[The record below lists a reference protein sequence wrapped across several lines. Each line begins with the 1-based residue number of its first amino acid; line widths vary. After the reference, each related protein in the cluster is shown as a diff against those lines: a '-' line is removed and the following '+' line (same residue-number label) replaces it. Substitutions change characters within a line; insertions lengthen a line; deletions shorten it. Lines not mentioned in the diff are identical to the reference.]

1 MARKQRVVNRD
12 VNATQRARLAVE
24 LRAQR
29 LTYQEIANAVGYGSA
44 GACRDAIMRELDRC
58 VVKDVEAL
66 RTQELDMLD
75 RLHAA
80 VWPLAVPDGNEE
92 EEDDEQDEDKEKK
105 RKRKKRVNLF
115 AVDRVIAI
123 SERRSRLLGL
133 DVTTSNNIAAAQ
145 IIIREYAAEVESV

>member
-1 MARKQRVVNRD
+1 MARKQGVVNRD

-24 LRAQR
+24 QRAQR
-29 LTYQEIANAVGYGSA
+29 LTYQQIANNVGYGTP

-58 VVKDVEAL
+58 IVKDVEAL

-80 VWPLAVPDGNEE
+80 VWPLAVPDGDEEE
-92 EEDDEQDEDKEKK
+92 EEDEGKEKK
-105 RKRKKRVNLF
+105 RVRKKRVNLF

-133 DVTTSNNIAAAQ
+133 DVTPNSNIAAAQ
-145 IIIREYAAEVESV
+145 IIIREYAADVEAV